1 MFKEVARM
9 ANLEIIMTRKEVLAL
24 QKVYRR
30 MKRMGIMPYE
40 KERIILELEKEVQ
53 YYRAKID
60 RMAGGCDE

>member
-1 MFKEVARM
+1 MSNFET
-9 ANLEIIMTRKEVLAL
+9 IMTRKEVLAL

-60 RMAGGCDE
+60 RMYGGCDE

>member
-1 MFKEVARM
+1 MSNFET
-9 ANLEIIMTRKEVLAL
+9 IMTRKEVLAL

-60 RMAGGCDE
+60 RMCGGCDE